1 MYPTGASV
9 AGSGGYSGS
18 DLGDKA
24 IVVLIGRMQLASLS
38 SFAQPALLPNTRIM
52 TFARSAKVIVARI
65 ASIEILACI
74 FEYGSFVSSL

>member
-1 MYPTGASV
+1 
-9 AGSGGYSGS
+9 
-18 DLGDKA
+18 
-24 IVVLIGRMQLASLS
+24 MQLASLS